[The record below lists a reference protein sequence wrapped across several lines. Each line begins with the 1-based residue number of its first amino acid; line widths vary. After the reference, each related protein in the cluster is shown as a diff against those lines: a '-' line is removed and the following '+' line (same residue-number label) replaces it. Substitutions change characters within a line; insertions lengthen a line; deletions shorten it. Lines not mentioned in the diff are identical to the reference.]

1 MMIWLRALAI
11 RLFAS
16 VFRRGTDRALD
27 EEMQAH
33 LDLAIEWHVRGGLT
47 PEQARRQ
54 ALLDFGGV
62 EQTRQEYRDQKG
74 LPMLES
80 TLQDVRY
87 GIRLL
92 AGNRSFTAMAVLSL
106 ALGIGANT
114 AIFSLL
120 YALLLRPLPVPDPD
134 GLVQVKITVAGKESD
149 SFSYPVIEALAE
161 RKDIFAVLGGFSG
174 ATFAAGGPTEPVRTS
189 GAWVSGGFF
198 PTLGLIPAAGRLL
211 MPDDDRPG
219 AALVAV
225 ITDAYW
231 DRHFQRSPSA
241 IGATLLLEGHP
252 VTIVGVTPVGF
263 AGANVGE
270 NADVTLA
277 FQALPQLFP
286 DREGLLQAGNQFN
299 RILARPARGVS
310 FEQARARLKAI
321 WPAMAEVSVTPRT
334 PQKRREAMLA
344 STLDLAAGGTGWTP
358 LRNQYSKPLYVL
370 MAISGLVLLL
380 ACTNV
385 ANLLLARSAARRR
398 EFAIRLALG
407 AGRSRIMRQLLME
420 SLLLS
425 FSGAAVGLLA
435 ARFGSELLVRKV
447 SQNIQLDVGLNLP
460 VLGFAMAA
468 AILTGVL
475 FGLAPA
481 FRATT
486 GGASLAMRTASS
498 SGQSG
503 GRFAWLLVTA
513 QVALSLLLLIGAGLF
528 TRTLHNLQT
537 VDPGFRYQGVLMADV
552 DARRIVHSGSAANA
566 RAAAAFRDGLEAVS
580 GLRGVSA
587 AAVSNFTPIS
597 GGYWSQAVQV
607 NGQSVSDEDVV
618 FFGVSPGFFASLSM
632 PFKTGRDFT
641 MRDDVSS
648 APVTI
653 VNEEF
658 VRRFMAGGRNPLGQ
672 VVSASDSRL
681 WKNMEI
687 VGIVGN
693 SRPYSLREGVRPCVY
708 VPFFQQAGERMGFGT
723 FEVKGSGA
731 QSVVS
736 GEIARSLGRQFPGAV
751 LRVRPFSEQVEDS
764 IRGPILMAQLAGSF
778 GILALTLAAVGLY
791 GLLAYTVAQRT
802 AEVGIRI
809 ALGARPVA
817 VVRMMLGRGL
827 RPVAAGILIGLPAAW
842 WACRFVASM
851 LYGMRP
857 FDAVTIVA
865 AIVMLTVVALAAG
878 FVPARRAAKVDPMAA
893 LRQD

>member
-1 MMIWLRALAI
+1 MMAWLRAVAI
-11 RLFAS
+11 RLFTS
-16 VFRRGTDRALD
+16 VFRRGGDGALD

-33 LDLAIEWHVRGGLT
+33 LDLAIEWHVRRGLT

-62 EQTRQEYRDQKG
+62 EQTRQEYRDQRG

-161 RKDIFAVLGGFSG
+161 RKDIFSTLGGFSG
-174 ATFAAGGPTEPVRTS
+174 ATFAAGPPTEPVRSS

-219 AALVAV
+219 AALAAV

-241 IGATLLLEGHP
+241 IGTTLLLEGHP
-252 VTIVGVTPVGF
+252 VTIVGVTPRGF
-263 AGANVGE
+263 SGANVGE

-385 ANLLLARSAARRR
+385 ANLLLARSAVRRR
-398 EFAIRLALG
+398 EFAIRLAIG
-407 AGRSRIMRQLLME
+407 AGRSRIVRQLLME

-447 SQNIQLDVGLNLP
+447 SPNIQLDVGLNLP

-481 FRATT
+481 YRATT
-486 GGASLAMRTASS
+486 GGASLALRTASS

-503 GRFAWLLVTA
+503 GRFAWLLVTV

-528 TRTLHNLQT
+528 TRTLDNLQT
-537 VDPGFRYQGVLMADV
+537 VDPGFRHQGVLMADV
-552 DARRIVHSGSAANA
+552 DARRMVHRRSEANA
-566 RAAAAFRDGLEAVS
+566 RAVAAFRDGLEAVS

-632 PFKTGRDFT
+632 PFKMGRDFT

-681 WKNMEI
+681 WRNMEI

-723 FEVKGSGA
+723 FEVKVSGA
-731 QSVVS
+731 QSAVS

-778 GILALTLAAVGLY
+778 GILALTLAAVGVY

-809 ALGARPVA
+809 ALGAQRVA

-842 WACRFVASM
+842 WACRFISSM

-857 FDAVTIVA
+857 FDAGTIVA